1 MSTRIQK
8 QIFLPT
14 KGDLGIVSNG
24 TALYDA
30 TNNWYN
36 LAPGQIGFYDASTNT
51 ALAAMLLNNA
61 KEIFI
66 AVGVGSVAG
75 QPTKSKS
82 VRVSNGETISKCL
95 IDYGTVDAPQAGS
108 SNTAS
113 FYFSCIDCS
122 TNYSIGIQLRD
133 PSLNF
138 FYPENRFHV
147 ENISVQSEVCPSCD
161 GDCDYTPDV
170 NDLRD
175 KFIAEIEANEL
186 LKKYVQGVTT
196 ITGPGLTVNGVTYAA
211 GFTIEFK
218 VNTQECDGCF
228 PRPENI
234 MHRYTIGSIQTVLNS
249 GWAPNSTLAT
259 QDLSTLAMPK
269 GVGADLQWEE
279 YQEMPGGTGFNGLN
293 SEVETTG
300 APYYSQLE
308 VSRTKNLLVECN
320 QTYCQYS
327 LGHHSVSSNE
337 NANGMN
343 WNPKFITTILIPEGD
358 SNTQADVEAALN
370 AFVTTGPCGKFV
382 NFECL

>member
-14 KGDLGIVSNG
+14 KGDLGIVANG

-30 TNNWYN
+30 TNKWYN
-36 LAPGQIGFYDASTNT
+36 LAPGQIGFYNAETNT

-61 KEIFI
+61 KQIFI
-66 AVGVGSVAG
+66 AIGVGTVAG

-82 VRVSNGETISKCL
+82 VRISNGETIGKCL
-95 IDYGTVDAPQAGS
+95 IDYANVDAPQEGS

-122 TNYSIGIQLRD
+122 TNYSIGVQLRD
-133 PSLNF
+133 PTLNF
-138 FYPENRFHV
+138 FYPENRYHV
-147 ENISVQSEVCPSCD
+147 ELISVQSEVCPACD
-161 GDCDYTPDV
+161 GDCDYTPSV

-196 ITGPGLTVNGVTYAA
+196 ITGTDLTVNGVTYAA

-218 VNTQECDGCF
+218 VNAQECGCF
-228 PRPENI
+228 PKAESI
-234 MHRYTIGSIQTVLNS
+234 MQRYTIGSIQTILNS

-279 YQEMPGGTGFNGLN
+279 YMEMPGGTGFDGLN
-293 SEVETTG
+293 NEVETTG
-300 APYYSQLE
+300 APYYAQLE
-308 VSRTKNLLVECN
+308 VSRTKNLLVDCEE
-320 QTYCQYS
+320 TYCQYS
-327 LGHHSVSSNE
+327 IGHHSVSQNE
-337 NANGMN
+337 NANNQN
-343 WNPKFITTILIPEGD
+343 WSPKFITTILVP
-358 SNTQADVEAALN
+358 SNDATTKLEVEQALN
-370 AFVTTGPCGKFV
+370 AFITTGPCGNFV
-382 NFECL
+382 SLSC